1 MVCLLKCKYDYIEEY
16 SDCLPELL
24 ELANA
29 LKATV
34 KDGKISKTD
43 KSTGLSKYWKVVK
56 AIEKV
61 DKK

>member
-16 SDCLPELL
+16 SECLPELL

-43 KSTGLSKYWKVVK
+43 KSTG
-56 AIEKV
+56 
-61 DKK
+61 

>member
-1 MVCLLKCKYDYIEEY
+1 MVCFKKSHRFIEEY

-56 AIEKV
+56 AIEKA
-61 DKK
+61 DKT

>member
-29 LKATV
+29 LKE
-34 KDGKISKTD
+34 
-43 KSTGLSKYWKVVK
+43 TGLNLRTSANPFVL
-56 AIEKV
+56 
-61 DKK
+61 

>member
-1 MVCLLKCKYDYIEEY
+1 MVCLLNVSMIIIEEY
-16 SDCLPELL
+16 SECLPELL

-56 AIEKV
+56 AIEKA